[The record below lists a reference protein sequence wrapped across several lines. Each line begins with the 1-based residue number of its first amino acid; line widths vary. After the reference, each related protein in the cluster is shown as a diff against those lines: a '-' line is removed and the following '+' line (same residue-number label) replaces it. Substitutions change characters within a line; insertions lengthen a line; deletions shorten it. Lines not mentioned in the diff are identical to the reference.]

1 MNTRN
6 IRFRSNRVRDIL
18 SLYHEELDP
27 LYGPGEVAAFGE
39 MLFEAFLGWDRVK
52 LLTSKD
58 HTVNQSDLLRLHW
71 ALEDLR
77 RHRPIQHIIGHVD
90 FCGCRIAVS
99 PDVLIP
105 RPETEEM
112 VDFLVE
118 SGEWRVESGERRVE
132 NGEWRV
138 ESGEWKAENGEWRT
152 ENGEWRTENGERRV
166 ENGERRTKS
175 HRGQALSTLR
185 SPLSTPRVL
194 DLCTGSGCIAIALK
208 KAFSGADVTAVDIS
222 PAALA
227 IARQNALENAA
238 EVNFVQSDILAT
250 PKEEN
255 KEENKEKNREEK
267 NFNFQFSIFNLIV
280 SNPPYVRQSERAAM
294 QRNVLDYEPPLALFV
309 PDDDPLRFY
318 RAIAAIAA
326 RCLAPRG
333 LLALEINEALAA
345 DTCALLARYGFAAA
359 VHRDFRGRDRFLTAT
374 R

>member
-6 IRFRSNRVRDIL
+6 IRFKSNRVRDIL

-27 LYGPGEVAAFGE
+27 LYGPGEVRTFGE

-118 SGEWRVESGERRVE
+118 SGEWRVESGERRA
-132 NGEWRV
+132 
-138 ESGEWKAENGEWRT
+138 ESRI
-152 ENGEWRTENGERRV
+152 
-166 ENGERRTKS
+166 
-175 HRGQALSTLR
+175 
-185 SPLSTPRVL
+185 L

-227 IARQNALENAA
+227 IARQNAQENSA
-238 EVNFVQSDILAT
+238 EANFVQSDILAT

-267 NFNFQFSIFNLIV
+267 NFNFQLSIFNLIV

-333 LLALEINEALAA
+333 LLALEINDALAA
-345 DTCALLARYGFAAA
+345 DTCALLARYGFAAT

>member
-58 HTVNQSDLLRLHW
+58 KTVNQSDLLRLHW

-105 RPETEEM
+105 RPETEEI
-112 VDFLVE
+112 VNYLVE
-118 SGEWRVESGERRVE
+118 SGKWKVES
-132 NGEWRV
+132 N
-138 ESGEWKAENGEWRT
+138 ATQNT
-152 ENGEWRTENGERRV
+152 TAN
-166 ENGERRTKS
+166 
-175 HRGQALSTLR
+175 LSTFHFPFST

-255 KEENKEKNREEK
+255 KEENKEKNSEEK
-267 NFNFQFSIFNLIV
+267 KFNFQFSIFNLIV

-345 DTCALLARYGFAAA
+345 DTCALLARYGFAAT